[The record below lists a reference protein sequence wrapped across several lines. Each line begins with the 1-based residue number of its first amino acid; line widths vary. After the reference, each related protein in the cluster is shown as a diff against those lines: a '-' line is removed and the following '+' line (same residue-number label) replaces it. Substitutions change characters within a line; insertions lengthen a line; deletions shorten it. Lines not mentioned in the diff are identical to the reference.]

1 MAAEEHTL
9 TSSEYIQHHLTNMT
23 YGKMPDG
30 TWKLAETAAEA
41 KDMGF
46 TAIHLDSMGWS
57 IGLGLIFCLLFW
69 MVAKAANAGM
79 PSKFQAAIE
88 MIIEFVDSSV
98 RDTFHGKSRLI
109 APLALTIFV
118 WIFLMNTM
126 DLIPVDFIPYTAQL
140 IGAHVFGMDP
150 HHVYFKI
157 VPTTDPNV
165 TLGMALSV
173 FALTIF
179 YSIREKGL
187 VGFGAEFALNPFNP
201 SNPFLKALLIPVNI
215 LLELVT
221 FIARPI
227 SLALRLFGNMYAGEL
242 IFILIA
248 LLPFWIQWALS
259 VPWAIFHILVITL
272 QAFIFMM
279 LTIVY
284 MSMASEKH

>member
-23 YGKMPDG
+23 YGKSPDG
-30 TWKLAETAAEA
+30 TWKLAETAEEA
-41 KDMGF
+41 KEMGF

-57 IGLGLIFCLLFW
+57 IGLGIVFCLLFW
-69 MVAKAANAGM
+69 MVAKAANAGI
-79 PSKFQAAIE
+79 PGKFQAAIE

>member
-30 TWKLAETAAEA
+30 SWKLAETAAEA
-41 KDMGF
+41 KEMGF

-57 IGLGLIFCLLFW
+57 IGLGVIFCLLFW
-69 MVAKAANAGM
+69 MVAKAANAGI
-79 PSKFQAAIE
+79 PSKFQSAIE

-98 RDTFHGKSRLI
+98 RDTFHGKSRVI

-118 WIFLMNTM
+118 WIFLMNLM
-126 DLIPVDFIPYTAQL
+126 DLVPVDFIPYTAQL

-179 YSIREKGL
+179 YSIREKGF

-201 SNPFLKALLIPVNI
+201 SNPVLKAILIPVNI

-248 LLPFWIQWALS
+248 LLPFWVQWALS
-259 VPWAIFHILVITL
+259 VPWAIFHILIITL

-284 MSMASEKH
+284 MSMATEKH

>member
-69 MVAKAANAGM
+69 IVAKAANAGI
-79 PSKFQAAIE
+79 PGKFQSAIE

-118 WIFLMNTM
+118 WIFLMNLM

-165 TLGMALSV
+165 TLGIALSV
-173 FALTIF
+173 FAITIF

-201 SNPFLKALLIPVNI
+201 SNPLLKALLIPVNI

-248 LLPFWIQWALS
+248 LLPFWVQWALS
-259 VPWAIFHILVITL
+259 VPWAIFHILIITL

-284 MSMASEKH
+284 MSMATEKH

>member
-30 TWKLAETAAEA
+30 SWKLAETADEA

-69 MVAKAANAGM
+69 IVAKAANAGI
-79 PSKFQAAIE
+79 PGKFQSAIE

-118 WIFLMNTM
+118 WIFLMNLM

-201 SNPFLKALLIPVNI
+201 SNPLLKALLIPVNI

-248 LLPFWIQWALS
+248 LLPFWVQWALS
-259 VPWAIFHILVITL
+259 VPWAIFHILIITL

-284 MSMASEKH
+284 MSMATEKH

>member
-1 MAAEEHTL
+1 MAAEEHAL
-9 TSSEYIQHHLTNMT
+9 TSTEYIQHHLTNLT

-30 TWKLAETAAEA
+30 TWKLAETAKEA
-41 KDMGF
+41 QEMGF

-57 IGLGLIFCLLFW
+57 IGLGLIFCFMFW
-69 MVAKAANAGM
+69 IVAKAANAGV
-79 PSKFQAAIE
+79 PTKFQSAIE

-118 WIFLMNTM
+118 WIFLMNLM
-126 DLIPVDFIPYTAQL
+126 DLIPVDWIPYTAQL
-140 IGAHVFGMDP
+140 IGANVFGMDP

-157 VPTTDPNV
+157 VPSTDPNI

-201 SNPFLKALLIPVNI
+201 SNPVLKALLIPVNI

>member
-41 KDMGF
+41 KEMGF

-57 IGLGLIFCLLFW
+57 IGLGVIFCLMFW
-69 MVAKAANAGM
+69 IVAKAANAGI

-88 MIIEFVDSSV
+88 MITEFVDSSV

-118 WIFLMNTM
+118 WIFLMNLM
-126 DLIPVDFIPYTAQL
+126 DLIPVDWIPYLAQQ
-140 IGAHVFGMDP
+140 IGASVFGMDP

-157 VPTTDPNV
+157 VPSTDPNV

-201 SNPFLKALLIPVNI
+201 SNPLLKAILIPVNI

>member
-69 MVAKAANAGM
+69 MVAKAANAGI
-79 PSKFQAAIE
+79 PGKFQSAIE

-118 WIFLMNTM
+118 WIFLMNLM

-201 SNPFLKALLIPVNI
+201 SNPLLKALLIPVNI

-248 LLPFWIQWALS
+248 LLPFWVQWALS
-259 VPWAIFHILVITL
+259 VPWAIFHILIITL

-284 MSMASEKH
+284 MSMATEKH

>member
-69 MVAKAANAGM
+69 IVAKAANAGI
-79 PSKFQAAIE
+79 PGKFQSAIE

-118 WIFLMNTM
+118 WIFLMNLM

-201 SNPFLKALLIPVNI
+201 SNPLLKALLIPVNI

-248 LLPFWIQWALS
+248 LLPFWVQWALS

-284 MSMASEKH
+284 MSMATEKH

>member
-1 MAAEEHTL
+1 MAAEEHAL
-9 TSSEYIQHHLTNMT
+9 TSTEYIKHHLTNMT

-30 TWKLAETAAEA
+30 SWKLAETAEEA
-41 KDMGF
+41 QQMGF

-57 IGLGLIFCLLFW
+57 IGLGIVFCLMFW
-69 MVAKAANAGM
+69 IVAKAANAGV
-79 PSKFQAAIE
+79 PGKFQSAIE

-118 WIFLMNTM
+118 WIFLMNLM
-126 DLIPVDFIPYTAQL
+126 DLIPVDWIPYTAQL
-140 IGAHVFGMDP
+140 IGANVFGMDP

-157 VPTTDPNV
+157 VPTTDPNI

-201 SNPFLKALLIPVNI
+201 SNPVLKAILIPVNI

>member
-1 MAAEEHTL
+1 MAAEEHAL
-9 TSSEYIQHHLTNMT
+9 TSTEYIKHHLTNMT

-30 TWKLAETAAEA
+30 TWKLAETAEEA
-41 KDMGF
+41 QSMGF

-69 MVAKAANAGM
+69 IVAKAANSGV
-79 PSKFQAAIE
+79 PGKFQSVIE
-88 MIIEFVDSSV
+88 VIIEFVDSSV

-118 WIFLMNTM
+118 WIFLMNLM

-201 SNPFLKALLIPVNI
+201 SNPLLKALLIPVNI

-248 LLPFWIQWALS
+248 LLPFWVQWALS
-259 VPWAIFHILVITL
+259 VPWAIFHILIITL

-284 MSMASEKH
+284 MSMATEKH

>member
-30 TWKLAETAAEA
+30 SWKLAETAAEA
-41 KDMGF
+41 KEMGF

-57 IGLGLIFCLLFW
+57 IGLGIVFCLLFW
-69 MVAKAANAGM
+69 MVAKAANAGI

>member
-69 MVAKAANAGM
+69 MVAKAANAGI
-79 PSKFQAAIE
+79 PGKFQSAIE

-118 WIFLMNTM
+118 WIFLMNLM